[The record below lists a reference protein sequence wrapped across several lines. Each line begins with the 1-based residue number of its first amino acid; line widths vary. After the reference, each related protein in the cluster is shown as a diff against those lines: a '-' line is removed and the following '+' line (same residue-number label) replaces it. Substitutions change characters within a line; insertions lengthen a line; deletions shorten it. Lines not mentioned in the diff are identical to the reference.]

1 MPVAKPPDIF
11 DGFPPRIRDLLTNA
25 SEALPILRQSSR
37 NILDRMEDAESSASD
52 VSEVIMQ
59 DQALMA
65 KVIKMANSPAY
76 HTKNTVTTPTHAV
89 TIIGF
94 DIMRSIVIA
103 AQLVEQAEERGGSA
117 SDLKH
122 LLARALLAATEASEL
137 GEAIGYRQGE
147 NLFTSAMLYSLGDLI
162 LAHYLPDIYQQ
173 LEHARSND
181 PTRVPA
187 LEKELLGQP
196 LYRLAVTIAK
206 QWHLPQ
212 AIIQLMETKPTL
224 SGKPLTAPGEQL
236 EGLVSCANALG
247 HCLLNPPTPSMQ
259 STFRDLMKKIPT
271 SFNLSP
277 KTVETLTVRAFEKA
291 CQFADAVKIEKD
303 FFVPDRG
310 WAPPDTDSPNH
321 NLFKGIWKAAGAVEA
336 DESRE
341 DNVDREGP
349 PPPTPLASSTA
360 AASQAM
366 LAFLQDFTLKA
377 LATSDPNQILNL
389 ATEGLFSAAKFERVV
404 LTLISPASGMLEPRV
419 CYGDQVQTLLPLF
432 RCRVTARHLLTAP
445 LKGCQ
450 PVKVEN
456 LRAEMNAGRVPPEFI
471 DQWGEGPCLLG
482 PLYAKSRSVGV
493 IVADRGNTGQP
504 ITEGDYATFVMVLA
518 QVNAN
523 LTRLASQESVRQ

>member
-1 MPVAKPPDIF
+1 
-11 DGFPPRIRDLLTNA
+11 
-25 SEALPILRQSSR
+25 
-37 NILDRMEDAESSASD
+37 
-52 VSEVIMQ
+52 
-59 DQALMA
+59 
-65 KVIKMANSPAY
+65 
-76 HTKNTVTTPTHAV
+76 
-89 TIIGF
+89 
-94 DIMRSIVIA
+94 
-103 AQLVEQAEERGGSA
+103 
-117 SDLKH
+117 
-122 LLARALLAATEASEL
+122 
-137 GEAIGYRQGE
+137 
-147 NLFTSAMLYSLGDLI
+147 

-181 PTRVPA
+181 PARVPA

-206 QWHLPQ
+206 QWHMPQ

-247 HCLLNPPTPSMQ
+247 HCLLNPPTPSTQ

-310 WAPPDTDSPNH
+310 WAPPDTDSPHH
-321 NLFKGIWKAAGAVEA
+321 NLFKGIWKVAGAVEA

-377 LATSDPNQILNL
+377 LGTSDPNLILNL

-419 CYGDQVQTLLPLF
+419 SYGDQVQTLLPLF
-432 RCRVTARHLLTAP
+432 RCRVKDHHLLTTS
-445 LKGCQ
+445 LKGGE
-450 PVKVEN
+450 PVKVES

-471 DQWGEGPCLLG
+471 YQWGEGPCLLG

-493 IVADRGNTGQP
+493 IVVDRGITGQP
-504 ITEGDYATFVMVLA
+504 ITQADFATFVMVLA
-518 QVNAN
+518 QVNTN
-523 LTRLASQESVRQ
+523 LTRLASH

>member
-25 SEALPILRQSSR
+25 SEALPILQQSCRS
-37 NILDRMEDAESSASD
+37 ILDRTDDAASSASD
-52 VSEVIMQ
+52 VSDVVMK

-65 KVIKMANSPAY
+65 KIIKMANSSAY
-76 HTKNTVTTPTHAV
+76 HTVSTVATPTHAV

-94 DIMRSIVIA
+94 DVIRSIVIA

-122 LLARALLAATEASEL
+122 LLARALVAATEASEL
-137 GEAIGYRQGE
+137 GEAIGYEKG
-147 NLFTSAMLYSLGDLI
+147 NLFTSAMLYTLGDLI

-181 PTRVPA
+181 PARVPD

-212 AIIQLMETKPTL
+212 DIIQLMETQPSF
-224 SGKPLTAPGEQL
+224 SGKRLTRSGEQL

-247 HCLLNPPTPSMQ
+247 RCLLNPPTPSTQ
-259 STFRDLMKKIPT
+259 STFKGLMEKIPT

-277 KTVETLTVRAFEKA
+277 QKVETLTMRAFEKA
-291 CQFADAVKIEKD
+291 FQFADAVKIEKN
-303 FFVPDRG
+303 FFVPDRA
-310 WAPPDTDSPNH
+310 WALPGTDSPYQ
-321 NLFKGIWKAAGAVEA
+321 NLFKGIWKAAGAVEV

-349 PPPTPLASSTA
+349 PPPAPLASSTA

-377 LATSDPNQILNL
+377 LTTSDLSQILNL
-389 ATEGLFSAAKFERVV
+389 ATEGLFSAAKYERVV
-404 LTLISPASGMLEPRV
+404 LTLFSPASGMLEPRV

-432 RCRVTARHLLTAP
+432 RCPVKDRHLLAAS
-445 LKGCQ
+445 LKGGE
-450 PVKVEN
+450 PVKVES

-471 DQWGEGPCLLG
+471 QQWGEGPCLLG
-482 PLYAKSRSVGV
+482 PLSAKSRPVGV
-493 IVADRGNTGQP
+493 IVVDRGITGQP
-504 ITEGDYATFVMVLA
+504 ITEADYATFVMVIA

-523 LTRLASQESVRQ
+523 LTRLASTESVRQ